1 MFAAAA
7 AGLLCM
13 PAMGLQQRSQP
24 RKVFRQVLSNMA
36 DVQYYGSLSIGEQA
50 VNAVY
55 DTGSFE
61 LLVLSRSCGHCGD
74 ASAFYDSA
82 ASKAH
87 KYGNMSVMHSFGS
100 GTLYSKE
107 AYDTVRNGPYKALN
121 APFWEVYDANM
132 PVLKN
137 SHIESIAGLAPFPS
151 HFDQMHLHG
160 SNSEAYASIQ
170 AGLNINSFAICL
182 GSEPESAGHIV
193 WNDNSP
199 STASDSF
206 SEIPLMLESAPHWTA
221 PLQNVRLGDEVL
233 GCDGHCG
240 GIIDSGTS
248 LLAVPQPVAIKLQGM
263 VSKLFTDCSDLS
275 SLPHLHFRLGGVE
288 LSLPPDSY
296 VYRTQG
302 GSDGSSCKALVMTLD
317 LPESEEL
324 GQMWILGMPFLR
336 KYYTVFEQHPAR
348 VFVSEADKNC
358 EPKHWGENQD
368 ESLQGGTRTNVIRPR
383 NVDVQKVRWPSWL
396 KRSTVRMSG
405 SVLFSELSTEDPTSR
420 STYDESKNNTGD
432 EEYVEFGQNT
442 TVPRLR
448 QLLPRRNP
456 QGGKVIQIPLSS
468 QLEVSAGKS
477 G

>member
-1 MFAAAA
+1 
-7 AGLLCM
+7 
-13 PAMGLQQRSQP
+13 
-24 RKVFRQVLSNMA
+24 MA
-36 DVQYYGSLSIGEQA
+36 DVQYYGSLSIGDQA

-61 LLVLSRSCGHCGD
+61 LLVLSTSCSHCGD
-74 ASAFYDSA
+74 ASAFYDSG

-107 AYDTVRNGPYKALN
+107 AYDTVRNGPYKAQN

-137 SHIESIAGLAPFPS
+137 SHIESIAGLAPFPQ
-151 HFDQMHLHG
+151 HFDQMRLNG
-160 SNSEAYASIQ
+160 INSDAYASIQ

-199 STASDSF
+199 HTAVDSF
-206 SEIPLMLESAPHWTA
+206 SEIPLTLESSPHWTA
-221 PLQNVRLGDEVL
+221 TLQNVRLGDEVL
-233 GCDGHCG
+233 GCDGRCG
-240 GIIDSGTS
+240 GIVDSGTS
-248 LLAVPQPVAIKLQGM
+248 LLAVPHPVAIKLQEM
-263 VSKLFTDCSDLS
+263 VSKLSTDCSDLS
-275 SLPHLHFRLGGVE
+275 SLPHLHFRLGGIE

-296 VYRTQG
+296 IYRTQG
-302 GSDGSSCKALVMTLD
+302 SRGGDSGCKALVMTLD

-348 VFVSEADKNC
+348 LHVSEADKNC
-358 EPKHWGENQD
+358 EPKVWGENKD
-368 ESLQGGTRTNVIRPR
+368 ESLNGGSRTNVIRPR
-383 NVDVQKVRWPSWL
+383 SVDVKQVRWPSWL
-396 KRSTVRMSG
+396 KRSALRTSS
-405 SVLFSELSTEDPTSR
+405 SVWYSEFSELSAQEGSAGQLERGFDVDPNNSSSDED
-420 STYDESKNNTGD
+420 
-432 EEYVEFGQNT
+432 YVEFGKNT
-442 TVPRLR
+442 TVTGQR
-448 QLLPRRNP
+448 QLLPRRNG

-468 QLEVSAGKS
+468 QLEVSTGAK
-477 G
+477 